1 MLEKTFEVRYDEL
14 DIHGNINPVSFL
26 RYFQEAAALDAQ
38 TFQFGWENIQQNRL
52 GWVLTH
58 MQIEFLQTAVKR
70 QPVKIRTWHAFSE
83 KILSRREFEF
93 LTQDGA
99 PIARGASWWLLMD
112 IDKRRITKCPPE
124 LLALNPAEPNFL
136 VQEENFK
143 RTAPDGS
150 PLLPAV
156 TISTRQE
163 DLDLNG
169 HVNNTHYAAWALE
182 SAPQGQNLKKLLINF
197 KNECLAGEII
207 LVQTAQENE
216 NCLHHQ
222 LIKQADQ
229 KEAAKAITYWE

>member
-14 DIHGNINPVSFL
+14 DINGNINPVSFL

-38 TFQFGWENIQQNRL
+38 SFDFGWENIQQNRL

-58 MQIEFLQTAVKR
+58 MQIEFLQTSVKR

-93 LTQDGA
+93 LTQDGI
-99 PIARGASWWLLMD
+99 PLARGASWWLLMD
-112 IDKRRITKCPPE
+112 IDKRRITKTPAE
-124 LLALNPAEPNFL
+124 LLALNPAEPKFL

-143 RTAPDGS
+143 RTAPEGS
-150 PLLPAV
+150 LLLPEV
-156 TISTRQE
+156 QITTRQE

-182 SAPQGQNLKKLLINF
+182 NPPQGKKLQKLIINF
-197 KNECLAGEII
+197 KNECLAGETI
-207 LVQTAQENE
+207 LVKTMQENE

-222 LIKQADQ
+222 LLKQADQ
-229 KEAAKAITYWE
+229 KEAAKAITYWQ

>member
-14 DIHGNINPVSFL
+14 DTHGHISPVSLL

-38 TFQFGWENIQQNRL
+38 SFDFGWENIQENRL

-58 MQIEFLQTAVKR
+58 MQIEFLQHDVKR
-70 QPVKIRTWHAFSE
+70 QPVRIRTWHAFSD

-99 PIARGASWWLLMD
+99 VLARGASWWLLMN

-143 RTAPDGS
+143 RTAPDGA
-150 PLLPAV
+150 PVLPSV
-156 TISTRQE
+156 TITTRRE

-182 SAPQGQNLKKLLINF
+182 KAPEGKTLQKLLLNF
-197 KNECLAGEII
+197 KNECRDGETISVNT
-207 LVQTAQENE
+207 LQETE
-216 NCLHHQ
+216 NLLHHS
-222 LIKQADQ
+222 LLKSDG
-229 KEAAKAITYWE
+229 KEAAHAITYWK

>member
-14 DIHGNINPVSFL
+14 DTQAHISPISFL

-38 TFQFGWENIQQNRL
+38 SFQLGWENIQQSRL

-58 MQIEFLQTAVKR
+58 MQIEFLQSNIQR

-93 LTQDGA
+93 LTLDNT

-112 IDKRRITKCPPE
+112 IDKRRITKTPAE
-124 LLALNPAEPNFL
+124 LLALNPAEPTFL

-143 RTAPDGS
+143 RTAPEDAPS
-150 PLLPAV
+150 LPEVYV
-156 TISTRQE
+156 TTRKA
-163 DLDLNG
+163 DLDLNA

-182 SAPQGQNLKKLLINF
+182 SAPQDKSLQKLIIHF
-197 KNECLAGEII
+197 KNECLAGETLTIKT
-207 LVQTAQENE
+207 VQETPQI
-216 NCLHHQ
+216 LHHS
-222 LIKQADQ
+222 LIKQSSE
-229 KEAAKAITYWE
+229 KEAARVITQWN

>member
-14 DIHGNINPVSFL
+14 NTHGHISPVSFL

-38 TFQFGWENIQQNRL
+38 SFQFGWENIQQNRL

-58 MQIEFLQTAVKR
+58 MQIEFLQTDIQR

-93 LTQDGA
+93 LTLDNQ

-112 IDKRRITKCPPE
+112 IDKRRITKSPAE
-124 LLALNPAEPNFL
+124 LLALNPAEPTYL

-143 RTAPDGS
+143 RTAPEGAAS
-150 PLLPAV
+150 LPDV
-156 TISTRQE
+156 HICTRQE

-182 SAPQGQNLKKLLINF
+182 SAPQGKRLKKLLINF
-197 KNECLAGEII
+197 KNECLAGENLIVKTI
-207 LVQTAQENE
+207 QENE
-216 NCLHHQ
+216 NCLHHF
-222 LIKQADQ
+222 LLKQTDQ
-229 KEAAKAITYWE
+229 KEAAKAITEWE

>member
-14 DIHGNINPVSFL
+14 DSHGHISPVSFL
-26 RYFQEAAALDAQ
+26 RYFQEGAALDAQ
-38 TFQFGWENIQQNRL
+38 SFQFGWENIQQNRL

-58 MQIEFLQTAVKR
+58 MQIEFLQSKTER

-93 LTQDGA
+93 LTLDNT

-112 IDKRRITKCPPE
+112 VDKRRITKNPPE
-124 LLALNPAEPNFL
+124 LLALNPAEPSFL

-143 RTAPDGS
+143 RTAPENA
-150 PLLPAV
+150 PLLPEV
-156 TISTRQE
+156 YITTRKE

-182 SAPQGQNLKKLLINF
+182 SAPEEKTLKKLVINF
-197 KNECLAGEII
+197 KNECLAGET
-207 LVQTAQENE
+207 LTVKTTLENE
-216 NCLHHQ
+216 DILHHSI
-222 LIKQADQ
+222 IKQSNE
-229 KEAAKAITYWE
+229 KEAARILSYWV

>member
-1 MLEKTFEVRYDEL
+1 MLEKIFEVRYDEL
-14 DIHGNINPVSFL
+14 DPHGHISPVSLL

-38 TFQFGWENIQQNRL
+38 SFAFGWENIQQNRL

-58 MQIEFLQTAVKR
+58 MQVEFLQTNVKR

-93 LTQDGA
+93 LTEDGA
-99 PIARGASWWLLMD
+99 TLARGASWWLLMD
-112 IDKRRITKCPPE
+112 VDKRRITKSPPE

-143 RTAPDGS
+143 RTPAVDAVS
-150 PLLPAV
+150 LPAV
-156 TISTRQE
+156 LITTRRE

-182 SAPQGQNLKKLLINF
+182 NAPEGKTLQKLLINF
-197 KNECLAGEII
+197 KNECRDGETISVNT
-207 LVQTAQENE
+207 LQETE
-216 NCLHHQ
+216 LLRHHCL
-222 LIKQADQ
+222 LKSDG
-229 KEAAKAITYWE
+229 KEAAHAITYWQ